1 MTSIGVADPRAARL
15 VAERILAAAW
25 GGPVRLDVG
34 TYLRDNDHVQRCRV
48 LEGPRGVPASVVV
61 KWGFDDPRYAFLF
74 FDEWAGLRFVG
85 DVIRDEPVAPRLY
98 GGDAPRRVLVLED
111 LGQVDDVE
119 AALLGDDP
127 AAAEVLL
134 VGFWSTLGR
143 LHAGTC
149 GRAVDFAAVRAALG
163 LPAQPRDTSGYT
175 VLGPPL
181 VEAPDPPYGWLA
193 PALYNV
199 AALGVAPAPGIADEL
214 AALRAALLDPGPFL
228 AYTHGDPCLSNALRV
243 GSTVRLIDFEVGA
256 PRHALVDGVFGRML
270 FPTES
275 TVYRLPPPTLHRME
289 AAYRAALVPGCPA
302 AADDAQYARA
312 IAVGCAFWALVV
324 CRWYDL
330 PGLLR
335 EDRVWGTATLRQR
348 VLLRLDAAARAAEA
362 GDFPALGATFA
373 AIAARLRALWPPEV
387 DELALYPAFRYSSS
401 P

>member
-1 MTSIGVADPRAARL
+1 MTSIGVADPGEARL

-25 GGPVRLDVG
+25 GGPVRLAAG
-34 TYLRDNDHVQRCRV
+34 NYLRDNDHVQRCRV
-48 LEGPRGVPASVVV
+48 LEGPCGAPASVVV
-61 KWGFDDPRYAFLF
+61 KWGFNDPRYAFLF
-74 FDEWAGLRFVG
+74 FDEWAGLRFAG
-85 DVIRDEPVAPRLY
+85 EAIGDEPVAPRLY
-98 GGDAPRRVLVLED
+98 GGDAARRVLALED
-111 LGQVDDVE
+111 LGLVDDVE

-127 AAAEVLL
+127 APAEAALAS
-134 VGFWSTLGR
+134 FWSTLGR
-143 LHAGTC
+143 LHARTC
-149 GRAVDFAAVRAALG
+149 GRQAHFAAVRAALG
-163 LPAQPRDTSGYT
+163 LPEQPRDTSGYT

-193 PALYNV
+193 PALDTA
-199 AALGVAPAPGIADEL
+199 AALGGAPARGIADEL
-214 AALRAALLDPGPFL
+214 EALRAALLDPGPFL
-228 AYTHGDPCLSNALRV
+228 AYTHGDPCLGNALSV
-243 GSTVRLIDFEVGA
+243 GSGVRLIDFEVGA
-256 PRHALVDGVFGRML
+256 PRHALVDGVCGRML

-275 TVYRLPPPTLHRME
+275 TVYRLPPTVLHRME
-289 AAYRAALVPGCPA
+289 AAYRAALATGCLA

-348 VLLRLDAAARAAEA
+348 ALLRLDAAAQVAEA